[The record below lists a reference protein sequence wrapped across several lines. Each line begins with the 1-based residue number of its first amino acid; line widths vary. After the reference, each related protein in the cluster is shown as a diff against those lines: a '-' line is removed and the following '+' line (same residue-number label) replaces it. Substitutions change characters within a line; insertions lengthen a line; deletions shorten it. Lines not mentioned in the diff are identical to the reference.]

1 MDHRR
6 WVSIPVVSAV
16 LLVNRPAGVVLVLI
30 GGIRALGQMMFGN
43 EKHISPWSVKR

>member
-16 LLVNRPAGVVLVLI
+16 LLVNRPAGMVLILI

-43 EKHISPWSVKR
+43 AKHISQWRLKR